1 MSTADPATPVP
12 ELQSAQQA
20 YEQGRYDEAL
30 RTARALDAASET
42 FDSAAM
48 RLRCLAAWRAGEIDE
63 AARTAERMIAAVGS
77 DPGAAAARFDVL
89 AVSVVAAGELARFDQ
104 SIAHLKLLLPMA
116 ARADSLTEFV
126 RARGTAATCFT
137 LIGDPW
143 AGLRLLSE
151 LVGLFQGGTPERRL
165 EATVRTNHAAVCL
178 QIARLARQGGDA
190 ADCDE
195 ALEFAAASLERA
207 REIARQIA
215 DARTAA
221 FADVHAAE
229 LALLHGDADAALAML
244 AGTVDHAD
252 AAGLAAHARQLRLLE
267 AEARQSRG
275 DTAGAQ
281 AMLEA
286 VRSRL
291 NEGHE
296 IGSRIR
302 YHSQQQRVCSALGD
316 AAAALAH
323 LEQARALAQYRQY
336 RQSRAQSQH
345 LRTRLELE
353 HMYRYRTGTTQGRAS
368 RPGSLRTR

>member
-1 MSTADPATPVP
+1 MSTTDPANPAP
-12 ELQSAQQA
+12 ELRSAQQA
-20 YEQGRYDEAL
+20 YEEGRYDDAL
-30 RTARALDAASET
+30 RMARALDVASET
-42 FDSAAM
+42 FDPGAM

-63 AARTAERMIAAVGS
+63 AARTAERMIAAAS
-77 DPGAAAARFDVL
+77 TDAGAAAARFDVL

-104 SIAHLKLLLPMA
+104 SIAHLKLLLPLA
-116 ARADSLTEFV
+116 ARADSLTDFV

-143 AGLRLLSE
+143 AGQRLLSE

-165 EATVRTNHAAVCL
+165 EATVRTNHASVCL

-190 ADCDE
+190 TDCDQ
-195 ALEFAAASLERA
+195 ALELAAASLERA
-207 REIARQIA
+207 REIAQVIA
-215 DARTAA
+215 DARTGA

-229 LALLHGDADAALAML
+229 LALLQGDAEAALAML
-244 AGTVDHAD
+244 AGTVDHAE

-267 AEARQSRG
+267 AEARQSHG

-281 AMLEA
+281 ALLEA
-286 VRSRL
+286 VRLRL

-296 IGSRIR
+296 IGARIR

-316 AAAALAH
+316 PAAALAQ

-353 HMYRYRTGTTQGRAS
+353 HMYRYRAGVAQGRAS
-368 RPGSLRTR
+368 RPGSLQTR